1 MAKWMP
7 RKASCTVGEGEP
19 KLLLDTHALV
29 WTATGTIE
37 SPAADAI
44 VAAAQAGGVLV
55 SSVSAWELGLLARPR
70 SGVPRMTLTPTPEG
84 WFDML
89 FAQPGFCEAPLTVAI
104 ALGASRLPGQF
115 HQDPADRLLVAT
127 ARELDVPFVTRD
139 RRILAYGEAGHLRTI
154 AC

>member
-1 MAKWMP
+1 MSEAE
-7 RKASCTVGEGEP
+7 A

-29 WTATGTIE
+29 WTAAGMIE
-37 SPAADAI
+37 SRAAEAI
-44 VAAAQAGGVLV
+44 VSAAQAGGVLV

-70 SGVPRMTLTPTPEG
+70 TGAPRLRLTPTPEA
-84 WFDML
+84 WFDTL
-89 FAQPGFCEAPLTVAI
+89 LAQPGFTQAPLTVAI
-104 ALGASRLPGQF
+104 ALGASRLPGEF

-139 RRILAYGEAGHLRTI
+139 RRILEYGQAGHVRTI

>member
-1 MAKWMP
+1 M
-7 RKASCTVGEGEP
+7 SEGEA

-29 WTATGTIE
+29 WTVAGIIE
-37 SPAADAI
+37 SRAAEAI
-44 VAAAQAGGVLV
+44 VAAARAGGVLV

-70 SGVPRMTLTPTPEG
+70 SGAPRLRLTPTPEA
-84 WFDML
+84 WFDTL
-89 FAQPGFCEAPLTVAI
+89 LAQPGFAEAPLTIAI
-104 ALGASRLPGQF
+104 ALAASRLPGEF

-139 RRILAYGEAGHLRTI
+139 RRILEYGEAGHVRTI